1 MAAMWLVIGMLTVTF
16 PIELGR
22 ARVSSSN
29 ESLMMITSNRQYDN
43 YVSFVLIRVLTIGHN
58 YLLRHCEILSYR
70 HALRT
75 CNHSYSYRLLRHLS
89 KHFASNQLLVIRQNH
104 YYIYIYITIYI
115 IFILLFIL
123 LFYFIKIS
131 FYLHWTC
138 KIIEINKSNYL
149 IILSLCFVSFC
160 ASLIEHTWEMF
171 VNI

>member
-43 YVSFVLIRVLTIGHN
+43 YVSFVLIRDLTIGHN

-89 KHFASNQLLVIRQNH
+89 KHFVSNQLLVIRQNH
-104 YYIYIYITIYI
+104 YYIYIYYYIYNI
-115 IFILLFIL
+115 YLTFYTFIL
-123 LFYFIKIS
+123 FY
-131 FYLHWTC
+131 
-138 KIIEINKSNYL
+138 
-149 IILSLCFVSFC
+149 
-160 ASLIEHTWEMF
+160 
-171 VNI
+171 